1 MDVDYSRYANYVAS
15 ICDSGNLSEFKR
27 NPNYT
32 YMLEHVSETYGNQYL
47 EGILSYTTITEQEIA
62 AFCAKNDAVGN
73 PDKSKYTDFF
83 VNISV
88 SPSSLRYIFHA
99 HLILTHMKA
108 VGNTTADVVEVGG
121 GYGGLCLAVHYFAPK
136 YGIKIKSY
144 RICDLR
150 NIIRLQKLYLD
161 RVEPTLKVEYVDATT
176 YGEQIARDK
185 MFLISN
191 YCFSEIAKGAQDSY
205 RQKLFPKV
213 AHGFMAW
220 NHIPVYDFGFTT
232 RVEAEFPNTGG
243 PLNKYVY
250 F

>member
-32 YMLEHVSETYGNQYL
+32 YMLEHVSINYGTQYL
-47 EGILSYTTITEQEIA
+47 KEILASTTITEKEIA
-62 AFCAKNDAVGN
+62 SFCAKNDAVGN
-73 PDKSKYTDFF
+73 PSKHRYTDFF

-108 VGNTTADVVEVGG
+108 VGHTTADVVEVGG

-144 RICDLR
+144 RICDLPS
-150 NIIRLQKLYLD
+150 IIRLQKLYLD
-161 RVEPTLKVEYVDATT
+161 RVEPTLQVEYVDATT
-176 YGEQIARDK
+176 HGEQIARDK